1 MITIAPKNKIL
12 RNKFN
17 QEVKDLY
24 TENFKTL
31 KEIEEDMKK
40 WKDMPWLG
48 PQYLKQST
56 VHGNSYQNPND
67 IFHRNRTKNPKTC
80 LESQKTPN
88 SQSNPKKKEKKK
100 LEVSHALVSNY
111 TPQLY

>member
-40 WKDMPWLG
+40 WKDMPWLC

-67 IFHRNRTKNPKTC
+67 VFHINRTKNPKTC
-80 LESQKTPN
+80 LESEKTPN
-88 SQSNPKKKEKKK
+88 SQSNPKKKEKKTGVITRPGFK
-100 LEVSHALVSNY
+100 LYY
-111 TPQLY
+111 TAH